1 MKVKAPSVKSESE
14 RFVELLNDS
23 LLNGFNSA
31 DLRVEVIDNQ
41 ANGLH
46 FKSSIDQIVITRK
59 SPNSDNESYHVLA
72 LLGSDAGVRLGRSIA
87 KYLNDNPTARFELS
101 IALHSITPV
110 QSSDSFL
117 PVLQKRLEDIVQGI
131 KEIKRVKGKHDLIHA
146 LTASK
151 IIFKPIIEKGIHV
164 IEVVTKDHKND
175 IEYRFLAILDS
186 VADYLSPVEYSK
198 VGTHLA
204 NKRLIDEIEQLEPTS
219 KKELLGNIAL
229 AALFQISN
237 TFNTDIKHNIN
248 KSFGEYASQDYQTIA
263 KYLTEM
269 DNLFEQTEDED
280 TFLKVIEL
288 SIEEQS
294 LLALEH
300 DIIYPEILNSYQADK
315 KMK

>member
-1 MKVKAPSVKSESE
+1 MKVKTPSVKSETE
-14 RFVELLNDS
+14 RFVELINDS
-23 LLNGFNSA
+23 MLNGFNSA
-31 DLRVEVIDNQ
+31 DLRVELIDNQ

-59 SPNSDNESYHVLA
+59 SPNSDNESYHALA
-72 LLGSDAGVRLGRSIA
+72 LVGSDAGVRLGRSIA

-101 IALHSITPV
+101 IALHSLTPV
-110 QSSDSFL
+110 KINSFL
-117 PVLQKRLEDIVQGI
+117 PILQKRLEGLNRGLR
-131 KEIKRVKGKHDLIHA
+131 EIKRTKGKHDLLHVV
-146 LTASK
+146 TASK
-151 IIFKPIIEKGIHV
+151 VMCKPIVEKGLHV
-164 IEVVTKDHKND
+164 IEVITKDPNND
-175 IEYRFLAILDS
+175 FEYRILIILDS
-186 VADYLSPVEYSK
+186 ESDYFSPVEFSK

-204 NKRLIDEIEQLEPTS
+204 NKGLIDEIVALEPATQ
-219 KKELLGNIAL
+219 KELLGNIAIC
-229 AALFQISN
+229 ALFELTN

-248 KSFGEYASQDYQTIA
+248 KSFAEFASQDYQTIA

-280 TFLKVIEL
+280 TFLKVVEL

-315 KMK
+315 KLK